1 MMKST
6 YLEEARKVI
15 PEIPVLVNVV
25 SKRVR
30 QLNQG
35 YPPLVEIT
43 GSRSD
48 FADIALR
55 EIIEGKIEWDIPEGA
70 AEELEV

>member
-1 MMKST
+1 MMKT
-6 YLEEARKVI
+6 ANLEAARQVI
-15 PEIPVLVNVV
+15 PEIPVLINVV

-55 EIIEGKIEWDIPEGA
+55 EIVEGKIDWFLPE
-70 AEELEV
+70 AEAEDKS